1 MPKVF
6 VSYAW
11 ENETNLF
18 AKHLSEQ
25 LRRDGI
31 HVILDQWDLIP
42 GASITHF
49 MESSIRDSDF
59 VLIICTPTY
68 KLKSDARRGGV
79 GYEENIITSEILY
92 KKNTSKFIPILINGE
107 WCDSAPAS
115 LLGKLYID
123 LSNMSSALADE
134 YNYLRLLSVIHNVR
148 INPPPV
154 GTAPVQRI
162 MTALSSSHND
172 EYAKQL
178 KITKQEETSLYRK
191 HTTIPK
197 TLSVHEVMEC
207 LKKANTVAE
216 CKIAD
221 YNLTTFT
228 SARDKGIIE
237 TYLFNGDQ
245 RQRNYA
251 ALYMKRKGLN
261 DILKK
266 AFEAGKI
273 DRVQAFSR

>member
-1 MPKVF
+1 VIVKRGICIKEGTTMLEGEYEFQHLTFQEYLAAYAILKKHHPD
-6 VSYAW
+6 VSGHGKLSHCFCGNW
-11 ENETNLF
+11 ENPAMKE
-18 AKHLSEQ
+18 
-25 LRRDGI
+25 
-31 HVILDQWDLIP
+31 VILL
-42 GASITHF
+42 T
-49 MESSIRDSDF
+49 
-59 VLIICTPTY
+59 
-68 KLKSDARRGGV
+68 
-79 GYEENIITSEILY
+79 
-92 KKNTSKFIPILINGE
+92 
-107 WCDSAPAS
+107 
-115 LLGKLYID
+115 
-123 LSNMSSALADE
+123 SALADE